1 MCIACSIIITYIH
14 NYYNY
19 VCIYMHGLYTYV
31 HYGLTIHTYINM
43 YVYVHVH
50 TCIHT
55 CIYTHTHTHIIY
67 TCVHIFH
74 RMKTNLQYCA
84 EMIPTLSTQLRI
96 IASVKDCN
104 PDDASVSNK

>member
-1 MCIACSIIITYIH
+1 MVCALWIYGTYIH
-14 NYYNY
+14 KYIC
-19 VCIYMHGLYTYV
+19 VRTCTYMHTYIM
-31 HYGLTIHTYINM
+31 HTYMYIHTYT
-43 YVYVHVH
+43 Y
-50 TCIHT
+50 
-55 CIYTHTHTHIIY
+55 THIIY